1 MPLVTLPVAAVLL
14 EEPVTVP
21 FLVGAAIALL
31 GIYIG
36 AFMTIRPGRSTVT
49 AAAECLPID
58 DCPEVTSGHRPQGA
72 SAAAGH

>member
-14 EEPVTVP
+14 DEPITVP

-36 AFMTIRPGRSTVT
+36 AFMTVRPGRSTVT

-58 DCPEVTSGHRPQGA
+58 DCPEVASVRRPQDV
-72 SAAAGH
+72 SA